1 MTKTSKLKV
10 RRDFGGNEFAWGEDV
25 QAAAAAAAKS
35 LQSWFSNKER
45 PLLSTSQ
52 AGFSRKKVMHTRAR
66 FPCPGNGRDTS
77 LILRHCEAGQ
87 KCWVLEVEWEKGA
100 GLAGSAGVAVFVM
113 PPGKKQDTEAVPPG
127 TWVLPFVLRTGDK
140 ISWRTGGAFCHALL
154 WYHHRQ
160 NVKTVSPSI
169 DEGLSLHDKLLREGI
184 NILSFYL
191 HCSLHSLSG
200 VLAAG
205 WRSYYWSKK
214 WVCFFFLPFF
224 FFFFAT
230 QCGMWDLSS
239 PTRDWTCASC
249 IGSMQSQALDH
260 HGSPKPEFSLEALS
274 TVTITPGWWGLWGA
288 EREQLS
294 NSCDISVWPEKLQV
308 NFKNKKLS

>member
-66 FPCPGNGRDTS
+66 FPRPGNGRDTS

-127 TWVLPFVLRTGDK
+127 TWVLPFVLQDGSQNLLEDWWC
-140 ISWRTGGAFCHALL
+140 ILL

-169 DEGLSLHDKLLREGI
+169 DEGLSLRDKLLREGI
-184 NILSFYL
+184 NIPSFYL
-191 HCSLHSLSG
+191 HCSPHSLSG

-224 FFFFAT
+224 FFFFFLAK
-230 QCGMWDLSS
+230 GEMSN
-239 PTRDWTCASC
+239 
-249 IGSMQSQALDH
+249 H
-260 HGSPKPEFSLEALS
+260 HSRRQQVTEFLILKRQFH
-274 TVTITPGWWGLWGA
+274 G
-288 EREQLS
+288 
-294 NSCDISVWPEKLQV
+294 
-308 NFKNKKLS
+308 

>member
-224 FFFFAT
+224 FFFCHTVWHVGSQFPNQGLNLCLLHWKHAV
-230 QCGMWDLSS
+230 SS
-239 PTRDWTCASC
+239 TRPPRK
-249 IGSMQSQALDH
+249 SQTWVFTWSFVYCDYNPWVVGVVGGGKRA
-260 HGSPKPEFSLEALS
+260 AQQQ
-274 TVTITPGWWGLWGA
+274 LWHFRLTRKTSG
-288 EREQLS
+288 
-294 NSCDISVWPEKLQV
+294 
-308 NFKNKKLS
+308 